1 MIKATFIKLR
11 TVVSV
16 FEKAFLPQ
24 KKKKE
29 KKPEARDFSWH
40 ERFPIQGSH
49 KLILVSP
56 IM

>member
-1 MIKATFIKLR
+1 MNKATFTKVR
-11 TVVSV
+11 TEVSV

-24 KKKKE
+24 KKKE

-49 KLILVSP
+49 KLVLVSP